1 MDPTQQERLRV
12 NFSWLI
18 RLRWAA
24 AGGQLATIAAARSV
38 FEVEFPL
45 APMLALVAVT
55 VLTNAILE
63 LGFRGRGGVTWLESG
78 ELLAG
83 SIMVFD
89 LLLLSA
95 MLYTAGG
102 IANPFAIFLLV
113 NLALAAVILRAPWS
127 WGLTALA
134 AVCCAALALWHQPL
148 EALGDAHALDPSV
161 LMIGAGRDPGDLRLT
176 GQLVALIA
184 AGGIVVYFITRLS
197 LELRSRE
204 ADLSRE
210 RASHERDQRLAALAT
225 LAAGA
230 AHELSSPLG
239 TIAVVA
245 RELERALER
254 DGAASSAVE
263 DARLIRTEVGRCRAI
278 LECMAADAGASIGDL
293 VSSVEPE
300 ALIEETLEGFGHVER
315 VSFHIE
321 EAARAAVVRLPLRAV
336 AQTLRALINNAVDAS
351 EPDGRVEV
359 RISRREATLAIEVID
374 RGTGMSEETLQRAC
388 EPFFTTKEPGRGTG
402 LGLYLGRTVIERLEG
417 TLTLQSALGQGTRA
431 TVELPLAKDESSP

>member
-1 MDPTQQERLRV
+1 MDPSQQERLRV
-12 NFSWLI
+12 NFTWLI

-24 AGGQLATIAAARSV
+24 ALGQLATIAAARGV

-45 APMLALVAVT
+45 APMLALVGVT

-63 LGFRGRGGVTWLESG
+63 LGFRSRGGAPWLDSG

-83 SIMVFD
+83 SVMVFD

-102 IANPFAIFLLV
+102 ISNPFAIFLLV
-113 NLALAAVILRAPWS
+113 NLALAAVILRPRWS
-127 WGLTALA
+127 FWLTALA
-134 AVCCAALALWHQPL
+134 AACCALLALWYHPL
-148 EALGDAHALDPSV
+148 EALGDARTLDPSV
-161 LMIGAGRDPGDLRLT
+161 LLIGEGRSPSDLRLT

-204 ADLSRE
+204 QELASE
-210 RASHERDQRLAALAT
+210 RAGHERDQRLAALAT

-245 RELERALER
+245 RELERSLER
-254 DGAASSAVE
+254 DGAAPAAVE

-293 VSSVEPE
+293 VSSVEPD

-315 VSFHIE
+315 VSFHVE
-321 EAARAAVVRLPLRAV
+321 DAARDAVVRLPLRAV

-359 RISRREATLAIEVID
+359 RISRRPRTLAIEVLD

-417 TLTLQSALGQGTRA
+417 TLTLQSALGHGTRA
-431 TVELPLAKDESSP
+431 TVELPLAPEDAKT